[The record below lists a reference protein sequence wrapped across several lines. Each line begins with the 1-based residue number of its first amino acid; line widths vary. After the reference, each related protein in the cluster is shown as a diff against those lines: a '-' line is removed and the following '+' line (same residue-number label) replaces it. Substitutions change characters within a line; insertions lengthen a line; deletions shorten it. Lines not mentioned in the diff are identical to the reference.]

1 MVRAAG
7 GSPAGLER
15 NRESENDVKLLERLS
30 PLLVRIRGPVR
41 EAMLLTAG
49 AVLLAVTIDMFLI
62 PSDIAPGGVSGV
74 AIILNQYTGWP
85 VGITM
90 LVLNL
95 PLLLIGFRRLG
106 RFGFLT
112 RTVYVV
118 LIYNLGVDLLAGWLP
133 RGITQDLLLNSLY
146 GGLLGGA
153 ATGLVYRA
161 SGTIGGTAILG
172 RIIQKRTGVP
182 VSQVYLL
189 TDGGVI
195 LLAGL
200 TFGWEK
206 ALYALITVFVWGV
219 AADYVLEGPSVVRTA
234 FVVTDAP
241 DELAQALLS
250 RLSIGVT
257 AWAARGKFS
266 EASHTVLFC
275 TISRPEVDAL
285 RSVVKQVDP
294 KAFVVISHGH
304 QSTGGMLGPHS

>member
-1 MVRAAG
+1 
-7 GSPAGLER
+7 
-15 NRESENDVKLLERLS
+15 VKRLERLS
-30 PLLVRIRGPVR
+30 PTLVRLRGPLR
-41 EAMLLTAG
+41 EAVLLTVG
-49 AVLLAVTIDMFLI
+49 ALLLAVTIDMFLI

-90 LVLNL
+90 LILNL
-95 PLLLIGFRRLG
+95 PLLLLGFRHLG

-118 LIYNLGVDLLAGWLP
+118 LVYNLGVDLLAGWLP

-182 VSQVYLL
+182 VSQIYLL

-257 AWAARGKFS
+257 AWPARGKFS

>member
-1 MVRAAG
+1 MKR
-7 GSPAGLER
+7 
-15 NRESENDVKLLERLS
+15 LERLS
-30 PLLVRIRGPVR
+30 PMLARLRGPVR
-41 EAMLLTAG
+41 EAVLLTAG

-85 VGITM
+85 VGVTM

-95 PLLLIGFRRLG
+95 PLLLLGFRHLG

-118 LIYNLGVDLLAGWLP
+118 VIYNLGVDLLANWLP
-133 RGITQDLLLNSLY
+133 GGITQDLLLNSLY

-182 VSQVYLL
+182 VSQIYLL

-257 AWAARGKFS
+257 AWPARGKFS